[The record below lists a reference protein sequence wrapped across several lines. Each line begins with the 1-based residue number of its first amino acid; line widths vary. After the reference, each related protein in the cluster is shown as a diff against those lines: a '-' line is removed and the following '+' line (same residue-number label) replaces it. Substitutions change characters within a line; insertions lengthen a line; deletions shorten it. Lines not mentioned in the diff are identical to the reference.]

1 MRPRGIRVRN
11 QWWMLGA
18 DRRREVTKRICHA
31 ERGVA
36 RASHRSAP
44 RCARRPVRH
53 PSSGSRRTTAAS
65 LAAGRLRQAI
75 QHRRRNQR
83 GLERPLLGKSGG
95 RLLFVLFLVLSREVL
110 FQQFSSPTQ
119 PFQCLG
125 VVLGRAAITL
135 HPVQLRSHFAAS
147 LLHNF
152 RIDPLLAPGC
162 RADLRCLA
170 AAPELSEAPRFF
182 VLELRELSSGLLAAE
197 LRLVDRAT
205 GVSVGRIASVVDKA
219 GVAGW
224 ASAAAARLIKSS
236 AASAPPR
243 SAFQA
248 APLRLPAPWATRPE
262 PPAPAPGRVT
272 SSAPA
277 PTRDAPLKS
286 RTATP
291 ESEWSTPAALPPPSP
306 PPSAPPPSSLP
317 GSSDEK

>member
-1 MRPRGIRVRN
+1 MLASVLGLLLAASPAASPHLAVIVVGDAGQPKVADAAVGAIATALEAQPVR
-11 QWWMLGA
+11 LGA
-18 DRRREVTKRICHA
+18 YLKA
-31 ERGVA
+31 
-36 RASHRSAP
+36 
-44 RCARRPVRH
+44 
-53 PSSGSRRTTAAS
+53 
-65 LAAGRLRQAI
+65 Q
-75 QHRRRNQR
+75 
-83 GLERPLLGKSGG
+83 
-95 RLLFVLFLVLSREVL
+95 
-110 FQQFSSPTQ
+110 
-119 PFQCLG
+119 
-125 VVLGRAAITL
+125 
-135 HPVQLRSHFAAS
+135 
-147 LLHNF
+147 
-152 RIDPLLAPGC
+152 APGC

-182 VLELRELSSGLLAAE
+182 VLDLRDLPSGLLAAE

-205 GVSVGRIASVVDKA
+205 GVSVGRSASAVDKA

-248 APLRLPAPWATRPE
+248 APLRVPAPWATRPE

-272 SSAPA
+272 PSAPA
-277 PTRDAPLKS
+277 PARDAPLKS